1 MAKPTE
7 HRSKPVTA
15 DAVDSKAVEGPRRLP
30 HRLGRPRRDVSV
42 AKQGSSSA
50 PAETGESVVDPANVI
65 VDWAYYQDGHR
76 HTQVQTLPE
85 ALRLARAGDGF
96 VWIGMLEPSQHQLD
110 YIAAEFRL
118 HPLAVEDAV
127 HAHQRPKLE
136 RYDDLLFTV
145 VKTIRYVE
153 HDEFP
158 TGTDINAVVETGE
171 VMVFTGPDYVVTV
184 RHGQHNPL
192 ATVRSRLESNPQQLA
207 LGPSAVLHAVLDLV
221 VDNYLEVVEAVGND
235 VDELEIRVFSP
246 RGQREVER
254 VYLLKREVLQLKRAV
269 APLAGPL
276 QTLSDRPMP
285 LLHPDTRE
293 YFRDVEDHLT
303 RVRDTIAGFDEL
315 LSSILSASLAQ
326 LSVTDNEDMRRISA
340 WVAIVAVPTAI
351 AGIYGMNFVAIPGL
365 NAHWGFEACMGLM
378 ALICLILY
386 VLFKRNRWL

>member
-1 MAKPTE
+1 MPKPSNR
-7 HRSKPVTA
+7 RSNPVTA
-15 DAVDSKAVEGPRRLP
+15 DVNAAD
-30 HRLGRPRRDVSV
+30 
-42 AKQGSSSA
+42 
-50 PAETGESVVDPANVI
+50 AEAMADPASVI
-65 VDWAYYQDGHR
+65 VDWAYYQDGQR
-76 HTQVQTLPE
+76 HPQVQTLPE

-96 VWIGMLEPSQHQLD
+96 VWIGMLEPSQRQLD
-110 YIAAEFRL
+110 YVAAEFRL

-153 HDEFP
+153 HDQLP
-158 TGTDINAVVETGE
+158 SGTDANAVVETGE

-192 ATVRSRLESNPQQLA
+192 AAVRSRLEANPQQLA

-221 VDNYLEVVEAVGND
+221 VDNYLEVVQAVGND

-254 VYLLKREVLQLKRAV
+254 VYLLKREVLQIKRAV

-276 QTLSDRPMP
+276 QLLADRPLP

-351 AGIYGMNFVAIPGL
+351 AGIYGMNFVGIPAL
-365 NAHWGFEACMGLM
+365 HARWGFGACLGLM
-378 ALICLILY
+378 ALICVILY